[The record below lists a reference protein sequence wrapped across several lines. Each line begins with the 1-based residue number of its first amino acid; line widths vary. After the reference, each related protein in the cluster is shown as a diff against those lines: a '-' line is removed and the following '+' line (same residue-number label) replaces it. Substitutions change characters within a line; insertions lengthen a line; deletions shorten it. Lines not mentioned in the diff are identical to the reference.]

1 MSGSENQEYSIVI
14 RSSRVTREI
23 DRLPNSDRI
32 RIDAALLSLSENPRR
47 QGALRVQGSS
57 MYRFRV
63 GNFRILYRIDDSARS
78 IVLGAVRRRNEG
90 TYRGIGRLF

>member
-1 MSGSENQEYSIVI
+1 MRGSENQEYSIVI

-23 DRLPNSDRI
+23 GRLPNSDRR
-32 RIDAALLSLSENPRR
+32 RIDSALRSLSENPRR
-47 QGALRVQGSS
+47 QGALRLQGG

-90 TYRGIGRLF
+90 TYRGIERLF